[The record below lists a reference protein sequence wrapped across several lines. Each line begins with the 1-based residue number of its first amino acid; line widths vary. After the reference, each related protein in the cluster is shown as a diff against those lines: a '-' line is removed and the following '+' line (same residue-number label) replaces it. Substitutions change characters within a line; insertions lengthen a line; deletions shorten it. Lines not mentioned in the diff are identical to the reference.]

1 MPGIGSSSI
10 PTATA
15 NEENAMTQEKIM
27 RILPHFRFQGAFQSM
42 EELKSGN
49 VNHTYRLVYDDNGT
63 RHDYVLQRINTYA
76 FREPARMMENI
87 AGVTDHL
94 RRALIKNGE
103 SPDRRVLEVIRT
115 VEGQPLYIE
124 GEDVWRAYIF
134 ITDAFAY
141 DTVDAAAFR
150 EVGRGFGNFQ
160 KLLIDYPA
168 DQLFES
174 IPNFHNTYKR
184 FFQLMRAI
192 DEDKAG
198 RVKDVRD
205 EIEFFFDRRK
215 MLCSIV
221 ELIEQGVLP
230 LRVTHNDTKSNNVM
244 LDRSTGKAI
253 CVIDL
258 DTVMPGSVLYDYG
271 DAIRFGANTAAE
283 DEPDTSK
290 ISLDLDKA
298 RAFTEGFME
307 ETNGFLTEDELRRL
321 PLGIKVL
328 TGELAMRFL
337 TDYLDGDLYFKID
350 YPQHNLVRT
359 RAQIALLRDIER
371 KEAELQALVDALI
384 G

>member
-1 MPGIGSSSI
+1 MKQDEIL
-10 PTATA
+10 
-15 NEENAMTQEKIM
+15 

-49 VNHTYRLVYDDNGT
+49 VNHTYRLVYDENGQP
-63 RHDYVLQRINTYA
+63 HEYVLQRINTYA
-76 FREPARMMENI
+76 FHEPERMMENI

-103 SPDRRVLEVIRT
+103 DPHRRVLEVIRT
-115 VEGQPLYIE
+115 ADGQPLYIE
-124 GEDVWRAYIF
+124 GENVWRAYVF

-141 DTVDAAAFR
+141 DTTDAAAFR

-198 RVKDVRD
+198 RVREVKE
-205 EIEFFFDRRK
+205 EIEFFFEQRK

-221 ELIEQGVLP
+221 ELIENGALP

-244 LDRSTGKAI
+244 LDKSTGKAI

-283 DEPDTSK
+283 DEPDISK

-298 RAFTEGFME
+298 RAFTEGFMA
-307 ETNGFLTEDELRRL
+307 ETNGFLTEAELRRL

-337 TDYLDGDLYFKID
+337 TDYMDGDLYFKID
-350 YPQHNLVRT
+350 YPEHNLVRT
-359 RAQIALLRDIER
+359 RAQIALLKDIEK
-371 KEAELQALVDALI
+371 KEQQLQELVDGLI

>member
-1 MPGIGSSSI
+1 MKQDEIL
-10 PTATA
+10 
-15 NEENAMTQEKIM
+15 

-49 VNHTYRLVYDDNGT
+49 VNHTYRLVYDENGQP
-63 RHDYVLQRINTYA
+63 HEYVLQRINTYA
-76 FREPARMMENI
+76 FHEPERMMENI

-94 RRALIKNGE
+94 RRALIKNGKD
-103 SPDRRVLEVIRT
+103 PHRRVLEVIRT
-115 VEGQPLYIE
+115 ADGQPLYIE
-124 GEDVWRAYIF
+124 GENVWRAYVF

-141 DTVDAAAFR
+141 DTTDAAAFR

-198 RVKDVRD
+198 RVREVKE
-205 EIEFFFDRRK
+205 EIEFFFEHRK

-221 ELIEQGVLP
+221 ELIESGVLP

-244 LDRSTGKAI
+244 LDKATGKAI

-283 DEPDTSK
+283 DEPDISK

-298 RAFTEGFME
+298 RAFTEGFMA
-307 ETNGFLTEDELRRL
+307 ETNGFLTEAELRRL
-321 PLGIKVL
+321 LLGIKVL

-350 YPQHNLVRT
+350 YPEHNLVRT
-359 RAQIALLRDIER
+359 RAQIALLKDIEK
-371 KEAELQALVDALI
+371 KEQQLQKLVDGLI

>member
-1 MPGIGSSSI
+1 
-10 PTATA
+10 
-15 NEENAMTQEKIM
+15 MTQEE
-27 RILPHFRFQGAFQSM
+27 ILRVLPRFRFQGTFQAM

-49 VNHTYRLVYDDNGT
+49 VNHTYRLVYDENGQ
-63 RHDYVLQRINTYA
+63 RHEYVLQRINTYA
-76 FREPARMMENI
+76 FHEPERMMENI

-103 SPDRRVLEVIRT
+103 DPHRRVLEVIRT
-115 VEGQPLYIE
+115 ADGQPLYTE
-124 GEDVWRAYIF
+124 GENVWRAYVF

-141 DTVDAAAFR
+141 DTTDAAAFR

-174 IPNFHNTYKR
+174 ISNFHNTYKR

-198 RVKDVRD
+198 RVRDVKE
-205 EIEFFFDRRK
+205 EIEFFFDHRK

-221 ELIEQGVLP
+221 ELIESGVLP

-244 LDRSTGKAI
+244 LDKATGKAI

-283 DEPDTSK
+283 DEPDISK

-298 RAFTEGFME
+298 RAFTEGFMA
-307 ETNGFLTEDELRRL
+307 ETNGFLTEAELRRL

-350 YPQHNLVRT
+350 YPEHNLVRT
-359 RAQIALLRDIER
+359 RAQIALLKDIEK
-371 KEAELQALVDALI
+371 KEQQLQELVDGLI

>member
-1 MPGIGSSSI
+1 MKQDEIL
-10 PTATA
+10 
-15 NEENAMTQEKIM
+15 

-49 VNHTYRLVYDDNGT
+49 VNHTYRLVYDENGQP
-63 RHDYVLQRINTYA
+63 HEYVLQRINTYA
-76 FREPARMMENI
+76 FHEPERMMENI

-103 SPDRRVLEVIRT
+103 DPHRRVLEVIRT
-115 VEGQPLYIE
+115 ADGQPLYIE
-124 GEDVWRAYIF
+124 GENVWRAYVF

-141 DTVDAAAFR
+141 DTTDAAAFR

-192 DEDKAG
+192 DENKAG
-198 RVKDVRD
+198 RVREVKE
-205 EIEFFFDRRK
+205 EIEFFFEHRK

-221 ELIEQGVLP
+221 ELIENGALP

-244 LDRSTGKAI
+244 LDKSTGKAI

-283 DEPDTSK
+283 DEPDISK

-298 RAFTEGFME
+298 RAFTEGFMA
-307 ETNGFLTEDELRRL
+307 ETNGFLTEAELRRL

-350 YPQHNLVRT
+350 YPEHNLVRT
-359 RAQIALLRDIER
+359 RAQIALLKDIEK
-371 KEAELQALVDALI
+371 KEQQLQELVDGLI

>member
-1 MPGIGSSSI
+1 
-10 PTATA
+10 
-15 NEENAMTQEKIM
+15 MTQEE
-27 RILPHFRFQGAFQSM
+27 ILQVLPRFRFQGVFQSL

-49 VNHTYRLVYDDNGT
+49 VNHTYRLVYEDNGK
-63 RHDYVLQRINTYA
+63 RRDYVLQRINTYA
-76 FREPARMMENI
+76 FHEPERMMENI

-94 RRALIKNGE
+94 RKALTAQGE
-103 SPDRRVLEVIRT
+103 NPDRRVLEVIRT
-115 VEGQPLYIE
+115 VDGQPLFIQ
-124 GEDVWRAYIF
+124 GEAVWRAYVF
-134 ITDAFAY
+134 ISDAFAY
-141 DTVDAAAFR
+141 DTVDAAVFR

-168 DQLFES
+168 GQLYES

-192 DEDKAG
+192 DQDKTG
-198 RVKDVRD
+198 RAKEVKE

-215 MLCSIV
+215 MLWSIV
-221 ELIEQGVLP
+221 TLIENGTLP

-244 LDRSTGKAI
+244 LDRATGKAI

-271 DAIRFGANTAAE
+271 DAIRFGANTAVE
-283 DEPDTSK
+283 DEPDISK
-290 ISLDLDKA
+290 ISLDLEKA

-307 ETNGFLTEDELRRL
+307 ETNGFLTKEELRRL

-337 TDYLDGDLYFKID
+337 TDYLDGDPYFKID
-350 YPQHNLVRT
+350 YPEHNLVRA
-359 RAQIALLRDIER
+359 RAQITLLKDIER
-371 KEAELQALVDALI
+371 KEAFLQEMVDRLI
-384 G
+384 H

>member
-1 MPGIGSSSI
+1 MKQDEIL
-10 PTATA
+10 
-15 NEENAMTQEKIM
+15 
-27 RILPHFRFQGAFQSM
+27 RILPHFRFQGTFQSM

-49 VNHTYRLVYDDNGT
+49 VNHTYRLVYDENGQP
-63 RHDYVLQRINTYA
+63 HEYVLQRINTYA
-76 FREPARMMENI
+76 FHEPERMMENI

-94 RRALIKNGE
+94 RRALIKNGKD
-103 SPDRRVLEVIRT
+103 PHRRVLEVIRT
-115 VEGQPLYIE
+115 ADGQPLYIE
-124 GEDVWRAYIF
+124 GENVWRAYVF

-141 DTVDAAAFR
+141 DTTDAAAFR

-198 RVKDVRD
+198 RVREVKE
-205 EIEFFFDRRK
+205 EIEFFFEHRK

-221 ELIEQGVLP
+221 ELIESGVLP

-244 LDRSTGKAI
+244 LDKATGKAI

-283 DEPDTSK
+283 DEPDISK

-298 RAFTEGFME
+298 RAFTEGFMA
-307 ETNGFLTEDELRRL
+307 ETNGFLTEAELRRL
-321 PLGIKVL
+321 LLGIKVL

-350 YPQHNLVRT
+350 YPEHNLVRT
-359 RAQIALLRDIER
+359 RAQIALLKDIEK
-371 KEAELQALVDALI
+371 KEQQLQKLVDGLI

>member
-1 MPGIGSSSI
+1 MKQDEIL
-10 PTATA
+10 
-15 NEENAMTQEKIM
+15 

-49 VNHTYRLVYDDNGT
+49 VNHTYRLVYDENGQ
-63 RHDYVLQRINTYA
+63 RHEYVLQRINTYA
-76 FREPARMMENI
+76 FHEPERMMENI

-94 RRALIKNGE
+94 RRALIKNGKD
-103 SPDRRVLEVIRT
+103 PHRRVLEVIRT
-115 VEGQPLYIE
+115 ADGQPLYIE
-124 GEDVWRAYIF
+124 GENVWRAYVF

-141 DTVDAAAFR
+141 DTTDAAAFR

-168 DQLFES
+168 EQLFES

-184 FFQLMRAI
+184 FFPLMRAI

-198 RVKDVRD
+198 RVREVKE
-205 EIEFFFDRRK
+205 EIEFFFEHRK

-221 ELIEQGVLP
+221 ELIENGVLP

-244 LDRSTGKAI
+244 LDRATGKAI

-283 DEPDTSK
+283 DEPDISK

-298 RAFTEGFME
+298 RAFTEGFMA
-307 ETNGFLTEDELRRL
+307 ETNGFLTEAELRRL

-350 YPQHNLVRT
+350 YPEHNLVRT
-359 RAQIALLRDIER
+359 RAQIALLKDIEK
-371 KEAELQALVDALI
+371 KEQQLQELVDGLI

>member
-1 MPGIGSSSI
+1 
-10 PTATA
+10 
-15 NEENAMTQEKIM
+15 MTQEQIM

-49 VNHTYRLVYDDNGT
+49 VNHTYRLVYDDNGA
-63 RHDYVLQRINTYA
+63 RYDYVLQRINTYA

>member
-1 MPGIGSSSI
+1 MKQDEIL
-10 PTATA
+10 
-15 NEENAMTQEKIM
+15 

-49 VNHTYRLVYDDNGT
+49 VNHTYRLVYDENGQP
-63 RHDYVLQRINTYA
+63 HEYVLQRINTYA
-76 FREPARMMENI
+76 FHEPERMMENI

-103 SPDRRVLEVIRT
+103 DPHRRVLEVIRT
-115 VEGQPLYIE
+115 ADGQPLYIE
-124 GEDVWRAYIF
+124 GENVWRAYVF

-141 DTVDAAAFR
+141 DTTDAAAFR

-198 RVKDVRD
+198 RAREVKE
-205 EIEFFFDRRK
+205 EIEFFFDHRK

-221 ELIEQGVLP
+221 ELIENGVLP

-244 LDRSTGKAI
+244 LDRATGKAI

-283 DEPDTSK
+283 DEPDISK

-298 RAFTEGFME
+298 RAFTEGFMA
-307 ETNGFLTEDELRRL
+307 ETNGFLTEAELRRL

-350 YPQHNLVRT
+350 YPEHNLVRT
-359 RAQIALLRDIER
+359 RAQIALLKDIEK
-371 KEAELQALVDALI
+371 KEQQLQELVDGLI